1 MRRYSLIMAIVMTSL
16 ITTVACKDSK
26 TENLEESMEQRSDDL
41 EDASDE
47 VGDAAEDME
56 EAMENFKK
64 ALEEIDNNEDRE
76 AIRARI
82 NELIDNM
89 NLKMEQQ

>member
-1 MRRYSLIMAIVMTSL
+1 MRRYSLIMAIAMTSL
-16 ITTVACKDSK
+16 VTTVACKDSK

-47 VGDAAEDME
+47 VGDAAENME
-56 EAMENFKK
+56 EAMRKFKD
-64 ALEEIDNNEDRE
+64 ALEEIDNKQDRE
-76 AIRARI
+76 AIRKRI

-89 NLKMEQQ
+89 TTNMEQQ